1 MPRRSLG
8 DRDAMTEFRERTA
21 ADAGTVSLGPHLVV
35 SRLGFDAMHISGEHA
50 WGEPNDRDGTL
61 AV

>member
-1 MPRRSLG
+1 
-8 DRDAMTEFRERTA
+8 MTEFRERTA